1 MTNQDIEGC
10 SSLQC
15 IIRVVDRRI
24 HNEHLTVGQHM
35 RFIADIFEKR
45 AGHHIVDLIK
55 IVIVIQTGRYL

>member
-1 MTNQDIEGC
+1 MHNN
-10 SSLQC
+10 